1 MKVYV
6 LLNRYY
12 GELLSATATSAE
24 VLGVYADKE
33 KAKEAMLNQVI
44 ADSEDD
50 WVQDEQYKKDSD
62 AVVMFY
68 GYQENWNNYYETEII
83 ECEVE

>member
-33 KAKEAMLNQVI
+33 KAKEAMLKQVV
-44 ADSEDD
+44 ADSQDD
-50 WVQDEQYKKDSD
+50 WVQDEQYKKGAD

-83 ECEVE
+83 ESEVE